1 MVRNIIYFSI
11 YLLFFFNINF
21 TLKAEN
27 ISKEIFFDVVQ
38 KKLIMENELP
48 DNLNIIINTWFDN
61 KIKVNGFEGSLILI
75 LSNYN
80 ENITNIE
87 KGKKIDLSL
96 DFHLEINKGSLA
108 KKDTFNGAVR
118 ANSKIT
124 GNFKLNELDELL
136 LNSQYRL
143 ISILSDKLNS
153 IN

>member
-11 YLLFFFNINF
+11 YFLFFFNINF
-21 TLKAEN
+21 ILKAEN

-48 DNLNIIINTWFDN
+48 DNLNIIVNTWFDN
-61 KIKVNGFEGSLILI
+61 KIKVNGFDGSLILT
-75 LSNYN
+75 LSNYI
-80 ENITNIE
+80 ENITIIE

-96 DFHLEINKGSLA
+96 DFYLEINKRSLS
-108 KKDTFNGAVR
+108 KKDTFSGVLR

-124 GNFKLNELDELL
+124 GNFTLNEFDELL
-136 LNSQYRL
+136 LSSQYKL
-143 ISILSDKLNS
+143 ISILGDKLSS

>member
-11 YLLFFFNINF
+11 YLLFFSNINF
-21 TLKAEN
+21 ILKAEN
-27 ISKEIFFDVVQ
+27 ISNEIFFDVVQ

-48 DNLNIIINTWFDN
+48 DNLNIIVNTWFDN

-75 LSNYN
+75 LSNYD

-96 DFHLEINKGSLA
+96 DFYLEINKSSLS
-108 KKDTFNGAVR
+108 KKDTFSGAVR
-118 ANSKIT
+118 ANGKIT
-124 GNFKLNELDELL
+124 GNFKLNEFDELL
-136 LNSQYRL
+136 LNSQHRL
-143 ISILSDKLNS
+143 ISILSEKLNS

>member
-1 MVRNIIYFSI
+1 MVRYIVYYSI
-11 YLLFFFNINF
+11 YLLFFSSINF
-21 TLKAEN
+21 ILKADN

-38 KKLIMENELP
+38 KK
-48 DNLNIIINTWFDN
+48 IIIEDKFPNDLNKIVNTWFN
-61 KIKVNGFEGSLILI
+61 EKIKVNGFEGSLILI
-75 LSNYN
+75 LSNYD

-96 DFHLEINKGSLA
+96 DFYLEINNSSLS
-108 KKDTFNGAVR
+108 KKDSFSGAVR

-124 GNFKLNELDELL
+124 GNFKLNEFDELL
-136 LNSQYRL
+136 LNSQHRL